1 MLKKTLENFGMGIDI
16 IEIERFRKKNYLKN
30 KSFYKNIFS
39 KSETD
44 YCLKFKDSYPHFAGK
59 FAVKES
65 VIKAISEKIS
75 FLDIETFHS
84 NSKPQ
89 IRLKG
94 KINKKYTFRASLS
107 HEKNFAIAVV
117 ISEKTD
123 RYQK

>member
-1 MLKKTLENFGMGIDI
+1 MIEKLGIGTDITDINKFKKIPYITNKKFYEKMFLPS
-16 IEIERFRKKNYLKN
+16 EIKYCVK
-30 KSFYKNIFS
+30 YKNPS
-39 KSETD
+39 
-44 YCLKFKDSYPHFAGK
+44 PHFAGK
-59 FAVKES
+59 FAVNES

-94 KINKKYTFRASLS
+94 KINKKYAFRASLS

-117 ISEKTD
+117 ISEQTD
-123 RYQK
+123 KYQK

>member
-1 MLKKTLENFGMGIDI
+1 MLEKFGIGTDITDINKFKKIPYDTNKKFYEKIFLPS
-16 IEIERFRKKNYLKN
+16 EIKYCVK
-30 KSFYKNIFS
+30 YKNS
-39 KSETD
+39 S
-44 YCLKFKDSYPHFAGK
+44 PHFAGK

-65 VIKAISEKIS
+65 VTKAISEKIS
-75 FLDIETFHS
+75 FLNIETYHS

-94 KINKKYTFRASLS
+94 KINKKYVFRVSLS

-123 RYQK
+123 KYQK

>member
-1 MLKKTLENFGMGIDI
+1 MIEKLGIGTDITDINKFKKIPYHTN
-16 IEIERFRKKNYLKN
+16 KK
-30 KSFYKNIFS
+30 FYKKIFLQ
-39 KSETD
+39 SEIK
-44 YCLKFKDSYPHFAGK
+44 YCIKYKNPSPHFAGK

-75 FLDIETFHS
+75 FLNIETFHS

-94 KINKKYTFRASLS
+94 KINKKYAFQASLS

-123 RYQK
+123 KHQK

>member
-1 MLKKTLENFGMGIDI
+1 MIEKLGIGTDITGINRFKKITYSSNKKFYEKIFLPS
-16 IEIERFRKKNYLKN
+16 EIKYCLR
-30 KSFYKNIFS
+30 YKNPS
-39 KSETD
+39 
-44 YCLKFKDSYPHFAGK
+44 PHFAGK

-65 VIKAISEKIS
+65 VTKSIPEKIS

-94 KINKKYTFRASLS
+94 KINKKYAFRASLS

-117 ISEKTD
+117 ISEQTD
-123 RYQK
+123 KYQK

>member
-1 MLKKTLENFGMGIDI
+1 MLEKFGIGTDITDINKFKKIPYDTNKKFYEKIFLPS
-16 IEIERFRKKNYLKN
+16 EIKYCVK
-30 KSFYKNIFS
+30 YKNS
-39 KSETD
+39 S
-44 YCLKFKDSYPHFAGK
+44 PHFAGK

-65 VIKAISEKIS
+65 VTKAIYEKIS
-75 FLDIETFHS
+75 FLNIETYHS

-94 KINKKYTFRASLS
+94 KINKKYVFQASIS

-123 RYQK
+123 KYQK

>member
-1 MLKKTLENFGMGIDI
+1 MLEKFGIGTDITDINKFKKIPYNTNKKFYEKIFLSS
-16 IEIERFRKKNYLKN
+16 EIKYCVK
-30 KSFYKNIFS
+30 YKNPS
-39 KSETD
+39 
-44 YCLKFKDSYPHFAGK
+44 PHFAGK
-59 FAVKES
+59 FAVKAS
-65 VIKAISEKIS
+65 VTKAISEKIS

-94 KINKKYTFRASLS
+94 KINKKYAFRASLS

-123 RYQK
+123 KYQK

>member
-1 MLKKTLENFGMGIDI
+1 MIEKLGIGTDITDINKFKKISYITNKKFYEKIFLPS
-16 IEIERFRKKNYLKN
+16 EIKYCVK
-30 KSFYKNIFS
+30 YKNPS
-39 KSETD
+39 
-44 YCLKFKDSYPHFAGK
+44 PHFAGK

-65 VIKAISEKIS
+65 ITKAVSEKIS

-84 NSKPQ
+84 NSNPQ

-117 ISEKTD
+117 ISEQTD
-123 RYQK
+123 KYQK

>member
-1 MLKKTLENFGMGIDI
+1 MIEKLGIGTDITDINKFKKISYDTNKKFYEKIFLPS
-16 IEIERFRKKNYLKN
+16 EIKYCVK
-30 KSFYKNIFS
+30 YKNS
-39 KSETD
+39 S
-44 YCLKFKDSYPHFAGK
+44 PHFAGK

-94 KINKKYTFRASLS
+94 KINKKYAFRASIS

-123 RYQK
+123 KYQK

>member
-1 MLKKTLENFGMGIDI
+1 MIEKLGIGTDITDINKFKKIPYHTNKKFYEKIFLPS
-16 IEIERFRKKNYLKN
+16 EIKYCVK
-30 KSFYKNIFS
+30 YKNS
-39 KSETD
+39 S
-44 YCLKFKDSYPHFAGK
+44 PHFAGK

-94 KINKKYTFRASLS
+94 KINKKYAFRASLS

-123 RYQK
+123 KYQK

>member
-1 MLKKTLENFGMGIDI
+1 MLEKFGIGTDITDINKFKKIPYDTNKKFYEKIFLPS
-16 IEIERFRKKNYLKN
+16 EIKYCVK
-30 KSFYKNIFS
+30 YKNS
-39 KSETD
+39 S
-44 YCLKFKDSYPHFAGK
+44 PHFAGK

-65 VIKAISEKIS
+65 VTKAISEKIS

-94 KINKKYTFRASLS
+94 KINKKYAFRTSLS

-117 ISEKTD
+117 ISEQTD
-123 RYQK
+123 KYQK

>member
-1 MLKKTLENFGMGIDI
+1 MIEKLGIGTDITDINKFKKISYHTNKKFYEKIFLPS
-16 IEIERFRKKNYLKN
+16 EIKYCIK
-30 KSFYKNIFS
+30 YKNS
-39 KSETD
+39 S
-44 YCLKFKDSYPHFAGK
+44 PHFAGK

-75 FLDIETFHS
+75 FLNIETFHS

-94 KINKKYTFRASLS
+94 KINKKYAFRASLS

-123 RYQK
+123 KYQK

>member
-1 MLKKTLENFGMGIDI
+1 MIEKLGIGTDITDINKFKKITYSSN
-16 IEIERFRKKNYLKN
+16 KK
-30 KSFYKNIFS
+30 FYKKIFLP
-39 KSETD
+39 SEIKH
-44 YCLKFKDSYPHFAGK
+44 CLRYKNPSPHFAGK

-65 VIKAISEKIS
+65 VIKSITEKIS

-94 KINKKYTFRASLS
+94 KINKKYAFRASLS

-123 RYQK
+123 KYQK

>member
-1 MLKKTLENFGMGIDI
+1 MLEKFGIGTDITDINKFKKIPYDTNKKFYEKIFSPS
-16 IEIERFRKKNYLKN
+16 EIKYCVK
-30 KSFYKNIFS
+30 YKNPS
-39 KSETD
+39 
-44 YCLKFKDSYPHFAGK
+44 PHFAGK

-65 VIKAISEKIS
+65 VTKAIYEKIS
-75 FLDIETFHS
+75 FLNIETFHS

-94 KINKKYTFRASLS
+94 KINKKYAFRASLS

-123 RYQK
+123 KYQK

>member
-1 MLKKTLENFGMGIDI
+1 MLEKFGIGTDITDINKFKKIPYDTNKKFYEKIFLPS
-16 IEIERFRKKNYLKN
+16 EIKYCVK
-30 KSFYKNIFS
+30 YKNPA
-39 KSETD
+39 
-44 YCLKFKDSYPHFAGK
+44 PHFAGK

-65 VIKAISEKIS
+65 VTKAIYEKIS
-75 FLDIETFHS
+75 FLNIETFHS

-94 KINKKYTFRASLS
+94 KINKKYAFRASLS

-123 RYQK
+123 KYQK

>member
-1 MLKKTLENFGMGIDI
+1 MLEKFGIGTDITDINKFKKIPYDTNKKFYEKIFLPS
-16 IEIERFRKKNYLKN
+16 EIKYCVK
-30 KSFYKNIFS
+30 YKNPS
-39 KSETD
+39 
-44 YCLKFKDSYPHFAGK
+44 PHFAGK

-75 FLDIETFHS
+75 FLNIETFHS

-94 KINKKYTFRASLS
+94 KINKKYAFRASLS

-117 ISEKTD
+117 ISEQTD
-123 RYQK
+123 KYQK